1 MKQQTQPITGRIVVT
16 HQGPSGIVAK
26 VNGKTTHF
34 QGREDLFRAAVLL
47 AERSD
52 KAEEVHPPPVKGV

>member
-26 VNGKTTHF
+26 VNGKVTTF
-34 QGREDLFRAAVLL
+34 RDREDLFRAAVLL
-47 AERSD
+47 D
-52 KAEEVHPPPVKGV
+52 KKSAMAKNMHPPPVEGV